1 MQIFY
6 MYFNMNVTLYISNE
20 KVANKSAETLIV
32 VFIGDDWGS
41 IVENSPVGQGRG
53 PGTRERGGGE
63 GARTKEDSVH
73 SLQGRSSTLLYYA
86 MF

>member
-32 VFIGDDWGS
+32 VFIGDDWGR

-53 PGTRERGGGE
+53 PGTREGGTGE

>member
-1 MQIFY
+1 

-32 VFIGDDWGS
+32 VFIGDDWGR

-53 PGTRERGGGE
+53 PGTEEWRGRVLGQK
-63 GARTKEDSVH
+63 RTRCIHCRAVQAH
-73 SLQGRSSTLLYYA
+73 CYTMLSSN
-86 MF
+86 

>member
-6 MYFNMNVTLYISNE
+6 VYFDMNVTLYISNE

-53 PGTRERGGGE
+53 PGTGEGGRGE

>member
-1 MQIFY
+1 MQFYY
-6 MYFNMNVTLYISNE
+6 MYFNMNGTSYISNE
-20 KVANKSAETLIV
+20 KGENTSAETLIV
-32 VFIGDDWGS
+32 VFIGDDWGR

-53 PGTRERGGGE
+53 PGTGEGGRGE

>member
-53 PGTRERGGGE
+53 PGTGEGGRGG

-73 SLQGRSSTLLYYA
+73 SLQGRSSTLLYHA

>member
-32 VFIGDDWGS
+32 VFIGDDWGR

-53 PGTRERGGGE
+53 PGTGEGGRGE